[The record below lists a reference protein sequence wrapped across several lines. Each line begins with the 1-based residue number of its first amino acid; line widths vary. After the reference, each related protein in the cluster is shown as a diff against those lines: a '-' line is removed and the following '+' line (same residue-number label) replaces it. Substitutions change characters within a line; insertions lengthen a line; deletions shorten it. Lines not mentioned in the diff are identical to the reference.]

1 MSPIIM
7 VRSRY
12 WLPPVHV
19 AASRTR
25 PRLLGSID
33 YSEVRMSQD
42 LSSIATH
49 LSVFLETQPVS
60 SSLSNLILGRLVCF
74 GIHTNHTVG
83 TRKCR

>member
-19 AASRTR
+19 AASH
-25 PRLLGSID
+25 D